1 VTIYFRWSNYFPLP
15 GWLFKGNKEFY
26 YPRAF
31 FVLEMIKMERASPS
45 IPNKENGLGVKPPA

>member
-1 VTIYFRWSNYFPLP
+1 VTIYFIWSYYFSLP

-31 FVLEMIKMERASPS
+31 FVLKMTKMEKASPS
-45 IPNKENGLGVKPPA
+45 IPNKEKGLGVKPPA